1 MKILH
6 GRSKSRGRSPSHSR
20 TNIVCYHCGKEGH
33 KRSECRF
40 YKREL
45 AAKQGKKIEQKGET
59 NSALTAAG
67 EDYLIIEYDSC
78 FSAVR
83 DDDLS

>member
-1 MKILH
+1 MAEVNPEGDHRHVQGQILFA
-6 GRSKSRGRSPSHSR
+6 
-20 TNIVCYHCGKEGH
+20 TIVVK
-33 KRSECRF
+33 KATKKTLCRF

-45 AAKQGKKIEQKGET
+45 ETKQGKKIEQKGET

-67 EDYLIIEYDSC
+67 EVYLIIEDDSC

>member
-1 MKILH
+1 MCI
-6 GRSKSRGRSPSHSR
+6 
-20 TNIVCYHCGKEGH
+20 
-33 KRSECRF
+33 F

-45 AAKQGKKIEQKGET
+45 ETKQGKKIEQKGET
-59 NSALTAAG
+59 NSALTIAG
-67 EDYLIIEYDSC
+67 EVYLIIEDDSC